1 MNALYHYKECGLPNV
16 HLKNG
21 YTLEIIDGEEYLSID
36 DMNGLHI
43 AIAIQLVEKNQP
55 LTGSEFK
62 FLRQH
67 FNHSRR
73 VLGELLGVDQQTVG
87 RWEKGETSIPKNV
100 DATMR
105 QLFLESID
113 EDSNLGLLLQKL
125 ANAEAEVLMIDIV
138 LEERDNH
145 WLKAI

>member
-1 MNALYHYKECGLPNV
+1 MSALYHYKECGLSNV

-21 YTLEIIDGEEYLSID
+21 YTLETIDGEEYLSID
-36 DMNGLHI
+36 DLDGLHI
-43 AIAIQLVEKNQP
+43 AIAIQLVEKSQA
-55 LTGSEFK
+55 LTGDEFK

-73 VLGELLGVDQQTVG
+73 VLGELLGVDQQTIG

-125 ANAEAEVLMIDIV
+125 AAAEAEVMMTDIV

-145 WLKAI
+145 WLKAC